1 MGATDLIKGHLDP
14 LVMAI
19 VEREPM
25 HGYQVIEE
33 LRRRSRGDFDLPEG
47 TVYPAL
53 YRLERA
59 GLLRS
64 TWAVESGRRRRVY
77 ALTRKGRRALEVKR
91 KEWRGFSSSI
101 DTVLGDGSA

>member
-33 LRRRSRGDFDLPEG
+33 LRRRSSGDFDLPEG
-47 TVYPAL
+47 SVYPAL

-59 GLLRS
+59 AS
-64 TWAVESGRRRRVY
+64 
-77 ALTRKGRRALEVKR
+77 
-91 KEWRGFSSSI
+91 
-101 DTVLGDGSA
+101 

>member
-1 MGATDLIKGHLDP
+1 MGANDLIKGHLDP

-25 HGYQVIEE
+25 HGYQVMEE

-47 TVYPAL
+47 SVYPAL

-59 GLLRS
+59 GLLKS
-64 TWAVESGRRRRVY
+64 TWAVEAGRRRRVY
-77 ALTRKGRRALEVKR
+77 ALTRKGRGALEVRR
-91 KEWRGFSSSI
+91 KEWQGFSSSI
-101 DTVLGDGSA
+101 NAVLGDGRA